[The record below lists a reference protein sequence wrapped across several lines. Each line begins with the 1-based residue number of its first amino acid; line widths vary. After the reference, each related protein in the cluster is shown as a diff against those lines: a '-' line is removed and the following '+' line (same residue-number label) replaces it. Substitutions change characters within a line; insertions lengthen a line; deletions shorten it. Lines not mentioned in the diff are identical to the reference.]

1 MKKLT
6 LFIFLLTNLFL
17 NMKAQD
23 MKLVPS
29 VDDSTQMDTI
39 VISTMTDADEAEKND
54 TLKIFP
60 YVDKGVE
67 MANQGITLSAIVSVI
82 AILSIFGLPMFI
94 IAMVL
99 WFRYKKKQAR
109 YRLAAEALAQG
120 KDIPKGL
127 FPNENTPENVLTK
140 GIKNIFLGIGLGVFL
155 NILTGEE
162 SIAAIGFLIFCVG
175 LGQVVI
181 AYVTRP
187 KQTDKNDTNQQN

>member
-6 LFIFLLTNLFL
+6 LFIFLLTSLFL

-29 VDDSTQMDTI
+29 FDDSTQTDTI
-39 VISTMTDADEAEKND
+39 VISTMTDADEAEEND

-60 YVDKGVE
+60 FEDEGTSLT
-67 MANQGITLSAIVSVI
+67 NQGITIVSVT
-82 AILSIFGLPMFI
+82 AILAIFGLPMFI
-94 IAMVL
+94 IAMAL
-99 WFRYKKKQAR
+99 WFRYKNKQAR

-120 KDIPKGL
+120 KDVPKGL
-127 FPNENTPENVLTK
+127 FPNENTSENVLTK

-155 NILTGEE
+155 NILTEEE
-162 SIAAIGFLIFCVG
+162 SIAAIGFLIFCIG